1 MCTSTV
7 CSACVGVSFEV
18 KIEADSND
26 VTEHPHDVKQRPN
39 LCTVC
44 DKWFTS
50 KRNLSLHKQT
60 HTTEK
65 LYSCAE
71 CSLCNKSFSES
82 SHLRRHKRSVHNIR
96 RPCDCRYCGKLFKTS
111 IALKCKAVLM

>member
-65 LYSCAE
+65 LSVRCVTKVSVNPAICVDINVVCTTSEDLVTVVTVGSC
-71 CSLCNKSFSES
+71 L
-82 SHLRRHKRSVHNIR
+82 
-96 RPCDCRYCGKLFKTS
+96 KL
-111 IALKCKAVLM
+111 ALH